1 MWTYINDDGKLCVD
15 GMWHSLFEEAISSAA
30 NQFRERGDEYGA
42 QLLERVAKTVDD
54 VPALIMWA
62 YAELW
67 SAWDEELEDT
77 NDTTLQRVIGIEAG
91 MVSDIARIN
100 PRDATEYVSEVLRR
114 YGHSVL
120 D

>member
-1 MWTYINDDGKLCVD
+1 MWTYFNDEGKLCID
-15 GMWHSLFEEAISSAA
+15 GMWLSLFEEATGAAA
-30 NQFRERGDEYGA
+30 NQCWERGDKHSA
-42 QLLERVAKTVDD
+42 QVLDRLAKTVDD

-77 NDTTLQRVIGIEAG
+77 NYTALQRLIGIEADL
-91 MVSDIARIN
+91 VSNIARLN

-114 YGHSVL
+114 YGYSVL